1 VSKVTGSLA
10 TGILSLLLVVPIT
23 MVCMYF
29 VYRRLPLAEATRVE
43 RAIAAGE
50 PA

>member
-1 VSKVTGSLA
+1 
-10 TGILSLLLVVPIT
+10 